1 MEITTISKKRIDYI
15 DLMKGICI
23 ILVVLLHCGIQIPD
37 KQLDLMLRNVRMP
50 LYFFLSGLFFKEYT
64 SFIDFT
70 TRKFNKLIIP
80 YIFFAFFPFT
90 LASFVVSDLFPQNS
104 FFLPIRILYVPLNYP
119 LWFLRGLFLTYV
131 LYYGFY
137 RISKSW
143 PETIKFITIIFISL
157 SGWIVNNEIIQY
169 RENTHT
175 LDLILSMNIMV
186 PFIALPYFYIASLL
200 KKRNVLTMNIKLQ
213 YVMLGICIFA
223 ILWYFTA
230 QSEVDYM
237 FSKFSDN
244 FILMYIASLSG
255 IGDIWLL
262 SYTLKRITMISYVGR
277 YSIIILGTH
286 VFFISIFN
294 TILNNSILTFI
305 LTIAFMPVTIWLFK
319 TVFPYF
325 TAQKDIFYLK
335 ENGKLGI
342 TWKK

>member
-1 MEITTISKKRIDYI
+1 MEFKTTSKKRIDYI

-23 ILVVLLHCGIQIPD
+23 ILVVLLHCDIQIPYEH
-37 KQLDLMLRNVRMP
+37 LDLMLRNVRMP
-50 LYFFLSGLFFKEYT
+50 LYFFLSGLFFKEYA
-64 SFIDFT
+64 SFFDFT
-70 TRKFNKLIIP
+70 IRKINKLIIP

-90 LASFVVSDLFPQNS
+90 LASLVVSDLFPQKT

-119 LWFLRGLFLTYV
+119 LWFLRGLFLTYI
-131 LYYGFY
+131 LYYGFH

-143 PETIKFITIIFISL
+143 PETIKLIIIILISV

-169 RENTHT
+169 RENTYT

-213 YVMLGICIFA
+213 YAILGICIFA

-230 QSEVDYM
+230 QSGVDYM

-244 FILMYIASLSG
+244 YIFLYIASLSG
-255 IGDIWLL
+255 IGVIWLL
-262 SYTLKRITMISYVGR
+262 SYTLKKIPVISYLGR

-286 VFFISIFN
+286 IFFINILN
-294 TILNNSILTFI
+294 TVFNNSILTFI
-305 LTIAFMPVTIWLFK
+305 FTIAFMPITIWLFK

-335 ENGKLGI
+335 KNGKLGI